1 MKAAVV
7 ALSAVLALTAPA
19 AATAQ
24 AQPAPTGTLRMAS
37 QTSWVGLGQEL
48 DIRVNITTSAPAT
61 DVELAVS
68 VYRQVGSRSEFLNT
82 LKDRLRGS
90 PLTSTATPLSELE
103 TDPAGAYLIRL
114 PVQDPAQPIDRNRIR
129 LRDEGVYPVRVE
141 LRETAGGRSIDRFVS
156 HLVYGA
162 PPKDDGVPLGFAWVL
177 PISAPPSVRPD
188 GTSPVADAS
197 SNRLAAMAQALEA
210 HPDVPLTVLPTA
222 ETIEAL
228 NTSNREVDR
237 STVQQLSRALANRQV
252 VGGTYVP
259 VQPGAFETGAGQTE
273 FAAQLDRA
281 GDTLAR
287 LLSVRPDPRTW
298 VSDERLNVA
307 ALDRL
312 RAQQVDRI
320 VLPEN
325 AFEPAGLPV
334 TLAQPFELQAGSLRR
349 PAAAAADLDLQTHF
363 TRQPDEADDPVLRA
377 HALLADLAVLYF
389 DNPGRPRAVVAQ
401 SPRDWAP
408 ERTFLDTVLT
418 GLKDGP
424 IVKPIT
430 IDQLFTGTP
439 PAPSSGRN
447 TTPLIRKLADNPV
460 PAELPLNDIR
470 DTRIRLEA
478 FGSMLNPD
486 HLLDDRLEQLLLAAQ
501 SLDMRPRERENYL
514 LGVERQIDAE
524 LAKLVLPPKR
534 TITLTAR
541 RAEIPVS
548 LQWTGDYPIRVRVRL
563 SADRLTFPE
572 GQSARDIE
580 LSRRNTTERFVVQA
594 RSSGDFPLRIIVEAP
609 EGNLVMAQ
617 SRFTVRSTAAS
628 GVGIALSVGAGLILA
643 YWWARH
649 LFRGRRNRRLV
660 PA

>member
-1 MKAAVV
+1 MKAALL
-7 ALSAVLALTAPA
+7 ALSAALALTPA
-19 AATAQ
+19 AASAQ

-37 QTSWVGLGQEL
+37 QTSWVGVGQEL

-114 PVQDPAQPIDRNRIR
+114 PIQDPAQPIDRNRIR

-177 PISAPPSVRPD
+177 PISAPPAIQPD
-188 GTSPVADAS
+188 GASKVADDT

-210 HPDVPLTVLPTA
+210 HPEVPLTVLPTA

-228 NTSNREVDR
+228 STSNREVDR
-237 STVQQLSRALANRQV
+237 STVQQLSRALTNRQV

-259 VQPGAFETGAGQTE
+259 VQPGAFENSTGQAE

-298 VSDERLNVA
+298 VSDERMNEA

-312 RAQQVDRI
+312 RVQQVDRI

-334 TLAQPFELQAGSLRR
+334 TLAQPFEVQAGSLRR
-349 PAAAAADLDLQTHF
+349 PAAAAADLDLHAHF

-377 HALLADLAVLYF
+377 HALLADLAVVYF

-401 SPRDWAP
+401 SPREWAP

-430 IDQLFTGTP
+430 LDQMFTGIP
-439 PAPSSGRN
+439 PATTGRN
-447 TTPLIRKLADNPV
+447 TTPLNRRLADNPA
-460 PAELPLNDIR
+460 PTELPLDDIR
-470 DTRIRLEA
+470 EARVRLEA

-486 HLLDDRLEQLLLAAQ
+486 HPLDDRLEQVLLAAQ
-501 SLDMRPRERENYL
+501 SVDMRGRQRESYL
-514 LGVERQIDAE
+514 LGVQRQIDNE
-524 LAKLVLPPKR
+524 LRKLVLPPKR

-563 SADRLTFPE
+563 SADRLTFPD

-628 GVGIALSVGAGLILA
+628 GVGIALSVGAGLTLA

>member
-1 MKAAVV
+1 MRAA
-7 ALSAVLALTAPA
+7 ALALAAALLIGLPA
-19 AATAQ
+19 AN

-37 QTSWVGLGQEL
+37 QTSWVGVGQEL
-48 DIRVNITTSAPAT
+48 DIRVNITTAAPTA
-61 DVELAVS
+61 DIELAVS

-141 LRETAGGRSIDRFVS
+141 LREAAGGRSIDRFVT
-156 HLVYGA
+156 HLVYAG
-162 PPKDDGVPLGFAWVL
+162 PPKDEGVPLGFAWVL
-177 PISAPPSVRPD
+177 PLSAPPAVQSD
-188 GTSPVADAS
+188 GASRVDGATSS
-197 SNRLAAMAQALEA
+197 RLATMAQALEA

-222 ETIEAL
+222 ETIDSLSASTQE
-228 NTSNREVDR
+228 SDR
-237 STVQQLSRALANRQV
+237 STVQVLSRSLANRQV
-252 VGGTYVP
+252 VGGTYVA
-259 VQPGAFETGAGQTE
+259 VQPGAFEGSGGQAE

-298 VSDERLNVA
+298 VTDERIHEA
-307 ALDRL
+307 AIDRL
-312 RAQQVDRI
+312 RSQQVDRI
-320 VLPEN
+320 VLPDN

-334 TLAQPFELQAGSLRR
+334 TLAQPFEVQAGSLRR
-349 PAAAAADLDLQTHF
+349 PAAAAADLDLQAHF

-377 HALLADLAVLYF
+377 HALLADLAVVYF
-389 DNPGRPRAVVAQ
+389 DNPGRPRAVVAL
-401 SPRDWAP
+401 SPREWAP
-408 ERTFLDTVLT
+408 ERTFLDTLLT
-418 GLKDGP
+418 GLKEGP
-424 IVKPIT
+424 IVKPVT
-430 IDQLFTGTP
+430 LDQLFTGIP
-439 PAPSSGRN
+439 PAVTSNRASA
-447 TTPLIRKLADNPV
+447 PLTRKLADNPA
-460 PAELPLNDIR
+460 PAELPLDEIR
-470 DTRIRLEA
+470 DARARLEA

-486 HLLDDRLEQLLLAAQ
+486 HPLDDQLEQVLLASESVDLRARQ
-501 SLDMRPRERENYL
+501 RENYL
-514 LGVERQIDAE
+514 LGVQRRIDSE
-524 LAKLVLPPKR
+524 MKKLVLPTRR

-548 LQWTGDYPIRVRVRL
+548 IQWAGDYPVRLRVRL
-563 SADRLTFPE
+563 SADRLTFPD

-594 RSSGDFPLRIIVEAP
+594 RSSGDFPLRIIVESP
-609 EGNLVMAQ
+609 DGGFVVAQ

-628 GVGIALSVGAGLILA
+628 GVGIGLSVGAGVILL